1 MQKDRPMKERGT
13 VILRRLA
20 SGEVI
25 AEIVDEAGG
34 VKESRNFGVMTEDEY
49 KGLLRLLE
57 RQHPLFGGSETIEL
71 TGN

>member
-1 MQKDRPMKERGT
+1 MQEKHGIKERGI
-13 VILRRLA
+13 VVLRRVA

-25 AEIVDEAGG
+25 GEIVDEAGE

-49 KGLLRLLE
+49 KGLLRLID
-57 RQHPLFGGSETIEL
+57 RQHPLFGGAGTIEL